1 MPATASTLDFNREL
15 IFGEVGALLAANPVA
30 SLVARFTSSPG
41 VISGAAVAGTLAGG
55 GLFWLGAR
63 IYDQCRDRDLDHRA
77 LAADIAYFTPAALV
91 FGFAVY
97 DPAIFLTSRHLLR
110 GGDRVFPAVL
120 LAQAVAFVLFLGCM
134 NLYRLLLLRLVGRRL

>member
-15 IFGEVGALLAANPVA
+15 IFGEVGALLCANPVA
-30 SLVARFTSSPG
+30 SLVARFTPSPG

-63 IYDQCRDRDLDHRA
+63 VYDQCRDRTLDRRA

-91 FGFAVY
+91 LGFAVY
-97 DPAIFLTSRHLLR
+97 DPAIYLTSRHLLR
-110 GGDRVFPAVL
+110 AGDRVFPSVL

-134 NLYRLLLLRLVGRRL
+134 NVYRLLLLRVVGRRL